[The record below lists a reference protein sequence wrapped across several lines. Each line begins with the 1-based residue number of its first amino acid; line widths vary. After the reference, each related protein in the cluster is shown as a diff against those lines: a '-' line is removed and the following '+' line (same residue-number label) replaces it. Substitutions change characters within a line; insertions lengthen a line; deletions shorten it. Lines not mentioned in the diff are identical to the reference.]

1 MSSDIYVKIL
11 GAEHV
16 PERGGGQE
24 SGGMRGVGHFDHG
37 GQGILYLEVDHCVHS
52 DSDTVL
58 GQDLLGRDIEGDC
71 SQVHSDDVIN
81 AGEDGE
87 QPGAHG
93 AALLDPP
100 KPKDHGS
107 LVFLE
112 IQIQTLFNIYI

>member
-1 MSSDIYVKIL
+1 
-11 GAEHV
+11 
-16 PERGGGQE
+16 
-24 SGGMRGVGHFDHG
+24 MRGVGHFDHG
-37 GQGILYLEVDHCVHS
+37 GQGILYLEVDHSVHS

-71 SQVHSDDVIN
+71 PQVHSDDVIN

-87 QPGAHG
+87 QSGAHG
-93 AALLDPP
+93 TALLDPSQ
-100 KPKDHGS
+100 PKDHGS